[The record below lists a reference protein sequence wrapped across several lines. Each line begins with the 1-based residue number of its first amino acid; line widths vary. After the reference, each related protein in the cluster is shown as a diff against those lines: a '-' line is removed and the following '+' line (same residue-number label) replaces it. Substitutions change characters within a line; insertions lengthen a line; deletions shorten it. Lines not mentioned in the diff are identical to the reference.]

1 MESAPVVF
9 VRLSFY
15 LLSLFFELLEWT
27 LVHSTEV
34 VWGCVCLSL
43 GWIAFRWIFK
53 IKVTIHPATSRVFQ
67 EMVLAFQRE
76 SMFCEETI
84 ETTAIG
90 NELDADLTDS
100 PLLQTVGTTARRE
113 KLVKSN
119 RRVAYAVR
127 VAHDAKA
134 EVGLLANTKANELVY
149 ARVCREAM
157 NKHNVRKA
165 HIAHTLPIAVAACFI
180 PLDSDFLAASL
191 RQSSEMTERR
201 ALLGPLGGK

>member
-1 MESAPVVF
+1 MVVI
-9 VRLSFY
+9 RLALWILSFV
-15 LLSLFFELLEWT
+15 LVILEWALT
-27 LVHSTEV
+27 HTTEL
-34 VWGCVCLSL
+34 VWGGVCLSL
-43 GWIAFRWIFK
+43 GWIAFRWVFQIK
-53 IKVTIHPATSRVFQ
+53 ITVHPATSRVFQ

-84 ETTAIG
+84 ESVAIG
-90 NELDADLTDS
+90 TELDADLTDS
-100 PLLQTVGTTARRE
+100 PLLQTVGATARRE

-119 RRVAYAVR
+119 RRVSYAVR

-165 HIAHTLPIAVAACFI
+165 HIAHTLPLAVAACFI